1 MAAYFFSR
9 SILDTFGFFIRES
22 LGTVTGGRCS
32 DSFADSFFVFLGVY
46 TSCLLTF
53 LRDGSV

>member
-9 SILDTFGFFIRES
+9 SSFETFGFFTRES

-32 DSFADSFFVFLGVY
+32 DSFEDSFFVFLGV
-46 TSCLLTF
+46 
-53 LRDGSV
+53 

>member
-9 SILDTFGFFIRES
+9 SSLETFGFFIRES

-32 DSFADSFFVFLGVY
+32 DSFEDSFFVFLGV
-46 TSCLLTF
+46 
-53 LRDGSV
+53 